1 MPNQELPM
9 TKLPPQ
15 ELKSLQAKWEK
26 ILADEGM
33 AEVSLFD
40 NTGKNARAVQFISA
54 SGFEGEDLLENVNI
68 EHNGCVLRFE
78 NTTTA
83 IAHRKISHDVASLPS
98 SWPAEELK
106 LLRTWSES
114 GNLLGACKD
123 LAIPLATGQRIRRR
137 FERFVKDSIQ

>member
-1 MPNQELPM
+1 MLSLSPM
-9 TKLPPQ
+9 TKPSKQLV
-15 ELKSLQAKWEK
+15 EHWER
-26 ILADEGM
+26 ILASEGM

-78 NTTTA
+78 DTPDA
-83 IAHRKISHDVASLPS
+83 LASRRLSHDISRLPA
-98 SWPAEELK
+98 SWPGPDLE
-106 LLRTWSES
+106 LLRHWSES
-114 GNLLGACKD
+114 GNFRGSCASLGVNRKFA
-123 LAIPLATGQRIRRR
+123 ASIRRR

>member
-1 MPNQELPM
+1 M
-9 TKLPPQ
+9 TKPTKD
-15 ELKSLQAKWEK
+15 ELAYWEK
-26 ILADEGM
+26 VLADEGM

-83 IAHRKISHDVASLPS
+83 IAHRKLSHDVARLPP
-98 SWPAEELK
+98 SWPAAELK
-106 LLRTWSES
+106 LLCTWAET
-114 GNLLGACKD
+114 GNFLGACDSSLVTLPQGRK
-123 LAIPLATGQRIRRR
+123 IRRR

>member
-1 MPNQELPM
+1 MLSLSPM
-9 TKLPPQ
+9 TKPSKALS
-15 ELKSLQAKWEK
+15 EHWEK

-68 EHNGCVLRFE
+68 EHNGCVLKFE
-78 NTTTA
+78 DTPDA
-83 IAHRKISHDVASLPS
+83 LASRKLSHDVARLPIK
-98 SWPAEELK
+98 WPLNEYLMLHEWA
-106 LLRTWSES
+106 ES
-114 GNLLGACKD
+114 GNFLKSCHVMGFKLSDGWK
-123 LAIPLATGQRIRRR
+123 IRRR